1 MNKIILAAGC
11 FWGVQEIFDSTPGVT
26 KTEAGY
32 TGGHIENPTYEM
44 ICSGTTNHAEAVEV
58 QFDSKII
65 SYNQL
70 LKIFWTIH
78 DPTTLNKQGPDNGTQ
93 YRSAIFYLNDAQRLE
108 AEESKSEIN
117 TKKYKGRVVTEITKH
132 SIFYT
137 AEEYHQHYN
146 KKNKEKYGIS

>member
-11 FWGVQEIFDSTPGVT
+11 FWGVQEIFDSTPGVI

-32 TGGHIENPTYEM
+32 TGGNVEHPTYEM
-44 ICSGTTNHAEAVEV
+44 ICSGTTNHAEAVEIE
-58 QFDSKII
+58 FDSKII
-65 SYNQL
+65 SYKQM
-70 LKIFWTIH
+70 LKIFWSIH
-78 DPTTLNKQGPDNGTQ
+78 DPTTLNKQGPDIGTQ
-93 YRSAIFYLNDAQRLE
+93 YRSAIFYLDDSRRLD

-117 TKKYKGRVVTEITKH
+117 TKQYNERVVTEITKY

-146 KKNKEKYGIS
+146 KKMKEKYGIS

>member
-44 ICSGTTNHAEAVEV
+44 ICSGTTNHAEAVEI

-65 SYNQL
+65 SYKQL

-78 DPTTLNKQGPDNGTQ
+78 DPTTLTKQGPDIGTQ
-93 YRSAIFYLNDAQRLE
+93 YRSAIFYLNDPQRLE

-117 TKKYKGRVVTEITKH
+117 TKHIM
-132 SIFYT
+132 
-137 AEEYHQHYN
+137 EE
-146 KKNKEKYGIS
+146 

>member
-11 FWGVQEIFDSTPGVT
+11 FWGVQEIFDSTPGVI

-32 TGGHIENPTYEM
+32 TGGNVEHPTYEM
-44 ICSGTTNHAEAVEV
+44 ICSGTTNHAEAVEIE
-58 QFDSKII
+58 FDSKII
-65 SYNQL
+65 SYKQL

-78 DPTTLNKQGPDNGTQ
+78 DPTTLNKQGPDIGTQ
-93 YRSAIFYLNDAQRLE
+93 YRSAIFYLDDSQRLD

-117 TKKYKGRVVTEITKH
+117 TKQYNERVVTEITKH

-137 AEEYHQHYN
+137 AEKYHQHYN
-146 KKNKEKYGIS
+146 KKMKEKYGIS

>member
-44 ICSGTTNHAEAVEV
+44 ICSGTTNHAEAVEI

-65 SYNQL
+65 SYKQL

-78 DPTTLNKQGPDNGTQ
+78 DPTTLNKQGPDIGTQ
-93 YRSAIFYLNDAQRLE
+93 YRSAIFYLNDPQR
-108 AEESKSEIN
+108 IR
-117 TKKYKGRVVTEITKH
+117 GRRI
-132 SIFYT
+132 
-137 AEEYHQHYN
+137 
-146 KKNKEKYGIS
+146 

>member
-32 TGGHIENPTYEM
+32 TGGHIKNPTYEM
-44 ICSGTTNHAEAVEV
+44 ICSGTTNHAEAVEI

-65 SYNQL
+65 SYKQL

-78 DPTTLNKQGPDNGTQ
+78 DPTTQNKQGPDIGTQ
-93 YRSAIFYLNDAQRLE
+93 YRSAIFYLNDPQRLE

-117 TKKYKGRVVTEITKH
+117 TKKYNGRVVTEITKH

-146 KKNKEKYGIS
+146 KKMKEKYGIS

>member
-44 ICSGTTNHAEAVEV
+44 ICSGTTNHAEAVEI

-65 SYNQL
+65 SYKQV

-78 DPTTLNKQGPDNGTQ
+78 DPTTLNKQGPDIGTQ
-93 YRSAIFYLNDAQRLE
+93 YRSAIFYLNDPQRLD

-117 TKKYKGRVVTEITKH
+117 TKQYNGRVVTDL
-132 SIFYT
+132 
-137 AEEYHQHYN
+137 
-146 KKNKEKYGIS
+146 